1 MFNLD
6 KTCQDVINDI
16 LTQQDQNSGDT
27 VLKTNK
33 DDNYLEEIDS
43 LKKNLR
49 EKIMEIEELQ
59 KEEEDIVREYELRIQ
74 NIMNNN
80 NQ

>member
-1 MFNLD
+1 M
-6 KTCQDVINDI
+6 KE
-16 LTQQDQNSGDT
+16 
-27 VLKTNK
+27 K
-33 DDNYLEEIDS
+33 NYLEEIDS